1 MKIEEAVKQALE
13 KSKKRKFTQTVELII
28 NLQNID
34 LKRPENRINAEIV
47 LPNGLGKQRKICVIA
62 EGELAYKA
70 KEMGLRVIARKDI
83 EELAKNKRAAKKLA
97 KNYDFFIAQADLMP
111 LVGRY
116 LGRFLGPRG
125 KMPKPVPINA
135 DLKPIVERVNRTV
148 RIRLKENPVIHL
160 PVGSENM
167 EINKI
172 VENIKTVLET
182 VESKLEKGKSQI
194 ADIYIK
200 TTMGPAVKV

>member
-1 MKIEEAVKQALE
+1 MKIEDAIKQALDR
-13 KSKKRKFTQTVELII
+13 SKKRKFIQTVELVV

-34 LKRPENRINAEIV
+34 LKRPENRINIEVV
-47 LPNGLGKQRKICVIA
+47 LPNSPKKQRKVCIIA

-70 KEMGLRVIARKDI
+70 KEMGLKVVTKKDI

-116 LGRFLGPRG
+116 LGKFLGPRG
-125 KMPKPVPINA
+125 KMPKPVPVTAN
-135 DLKPIVERVNRTV
+135 LKPIVERANKTV
-148 RIRLKENPVIHL
+148 KIRLKENPVIHL

-167 EINKI
+167 EISKI
-172 VENIKTVLET
+172 AENVKTVLET
-182 VESKLEKGKSQI
+182 IESKLEKGKSQI
-194 ADIYIK
+194 ADVYIK